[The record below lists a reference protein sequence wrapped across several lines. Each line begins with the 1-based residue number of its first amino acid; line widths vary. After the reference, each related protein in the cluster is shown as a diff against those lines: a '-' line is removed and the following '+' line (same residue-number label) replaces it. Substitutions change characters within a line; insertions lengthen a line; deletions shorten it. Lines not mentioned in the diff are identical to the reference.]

1 MKLYSIGNFAKE
13 INKTVQTLRNW
24 DKDNKLKPY
33 FVSPLGH
40 RYYSQDNL
48 IIYYIF
54 NTLRQKRKCYWLL

>member
-33 FVSPLGH
+33 FVSTIRDIAIIH
-40 RYYSQDNL
+40 KNNL
-48 IIYYIF
+48 IIY
-54 NTLRQKRKCYWLL
+54 